1 MEDKLMIQKFQKSE
15 QIFIPSNDIQNTGE
29 NLKEFITKNFELP
42 DGNLEQITSFIE
54 KDCNLEKIIY
64 EMPQLIK
71 RELNYQKIQIKFFD
85 EFQED
90 ELILEITVFSRL
102 NINNVLKTEDKF
114 IHILYEKYPEKSA
127 DKVLIFIEG

>member
-1 MEDKLMIQKFQKSE
+1 MIQKFQKSE

-29 NLKEFITKNFELP
+29 NLKEFMTKNFELP
-42 DGNLEQITSFIE
+42 DDNLEQITSFIE

-102 NINNVLKTEDKF
+102 NINNVIKTEDKF
-114 IHILYEKYPEKSA
+114 IHIL
-127 DKVLIFIEG
+127 